1 MIRLVLTSMLLFCA
15 TLVHAA
21 APTLTG
27 LYPAGGQRG
36 TTVEGFAIGSF
47 DSWPVQFWTSSPL
60 MTVTPGKDKSKLS
73 IKLSKDI
80 VPGTYWLRCYDAQ
93 GASGL
98 RPFIVGT
105 LPEVMEVETNDTQAK
120 SQVASLPVVIN
131 GKLNRNG
138 DLDSYAVTLKKGD
151 TLVAS
156 IESHHVLRSAA
167 DMVMQLTNASGTVIA
182 QNHDYHGLDPQL
194 NFTATETD
202 TYYIRL
208 FAFPAN
214 PDSSIRYSG
223 GELYFYR
230 LTLTTGPFIDHAL
243 PLAISAKE
251 PTVVRLLG
259 WNLGSQTQTGMLQL
273 EDERSVVYHSAAAG
287 QAAGRIEK
295 WPVLDASLPLQTP
308 INSTVPFCMTAS
320 LTRQQPVFQTRVT
333 LSKGRKYYLQALS
346 QTLELETDP
355 VLTVT
360 DSTGKA
366 VHKAEAASLH
376 ADVMTSYTPASDG
389 LFTVAVRDL
398 HGRFG
403 WRHHVLLRVFPAEPA
418 YSISVDA
425 DRFTLTAGKH
435 LDIPVKVTAQDG
447 WKEPVQISLVDLPSN
462 VKWKVQSTTIKD
474 AVTTVTLRLE
484 NTVPSN
490 TSFRVVG
497 QSKGITKSAT
507 TTLADFGTMT
517 KVLWLTTLK

>member
-1 MIRLVLTSMLLFCA
+1 LIRLVLSGLLLLCA
-15 TLVHAA
+15 SFVHAA

-36 TTVEGFAIGSF
+36 TTIEGFAIGTF
-47 DSWPVQFWTSSPL
+47 DSWPVQFWTNSPL
-60 MTVTPGKDKSKLS
+60 ITVTPGKDKGKLS
-73 IKLSKDI
+73 IKLSKEL

-105 LPEVMEVETNDTQAK
+105 LPEAMEVEPNDTQAK

-167 DMVMQLTNASGTVIA
+167 DMVMQLTNANGTVLA

-194 NFTATETD
+194 HFTATEAG
-202 TYYIRL
+202 TYYVRL

-230 LTLTTGPFIDHAL
+230 LTLTTGPFVDHAL
-243 PLAISAKE
+243 PLAISVKE
-251 PTVVRLLG
+251 PTIVRLLG
-259 WNLGSQTQTGMLQL
+259 WNLGSQTQAGMVKSDDDLVQ
-273 EDERSVVYHSAAAG
+273 VYHPEAAC
-287 QAAGRIEK
+287 QAVLRLEK
-295 WPVLDASLPLQTP
+295 WPVADATLRHQASASPVAPFSL
-308 INSTVPFCMTAS
+308 TAS
-320 LTRQQPVFQTRVT
+320 LTRQQAAFQTKIT
-333 LSKGRKYYLQALS
+333 LSKGKKYYLQALS
-346 QTLELETDP
+346 QTLELDTDP
-355 VLTVT
+355 VLTIT
-360 DSTGKA
+360 DASGKI
-366 VHKAEAASLH
+366 VHQAEAAALH

-389 LFTVAVRDL
+389 LFTIAVRDL
-398 HGRFG
+398 HGRYG
-403 WRHHVLLRVFPAEPA
+403 WRHHVLLRIFPAEPS

-435 LDIPVKVTAQDG
+435 LDIPVKVSMLDG
-447 WKEPVQISLVDLPSN
+447 WKEPVQISLVDLSST
-462 VKWKVQSTTIKD
+462 VKWKVQSTTTKD
-474 AVTTVTLRLE
+474 AMTTITLRLE
-484 NTVPSN
+484 NSIPGN
-490 TSFRVVG
+490 ASFRIIG
-497 QSKGITKSAT
+497 QSKDVTKNAT
-507 TTLADFGTMT
+507 ATLADLGTMT
-517 KVLWLTTLK
+517 KTVWLTTLK